1 MSFKQAFY
9 VIVKRDL
16 GKQFSFS
23 LKTITFFLTPLIWLV
38 LFLFLRGGKVTVSLP
53 SGIVSY
59 TSFIV
64 LGIAVWRMV
73 GFLFNK
79 ITRFSQINRDTIK
92 PILSLSYGKKTLFWS
107 LVVTNLIT
115 VLFLGLF
122 IVSVGMLIYGFTFQL
137 NNLPLSLLILVLTL
151 FSNLGI
157 ALILLSFSFDYRW
170 INDLSYIIVTIFVLT
185 SGVFFPAEYFPS
197 PLNLIAFIF
206 PLTQGVSLLHALL
219 LFENAPFSVPI
230 FIALLAETILLFFL
244 GKFLFFRK
252 VGKLFR

>member
-1 MSFKQAFY
+1 MSFRPAFY
-9 VIVKRDL
+9 AMVKRDL

-38 LFLFLRGGKVTVSLP
+38 LFLFLRGDKVTVSLP
-53 SGIVSY
+53 YGLIPY
-59 TSFIV
+59 TAFIV

-79 ITRFSQINRDTIK
+79 TTRFSQINRDTIK
-92 PILSLSYGKKTLFWS
+92 PILSLNYGKKTLFWS
-107 LVVTNLIT
+107 LITTNLIS
-115 VLFLGLF
+115 VLLLGLF
-122 IVSVGMLIYGFTFQL
+122 VVSVGMLLYGFTIYL
-137 NNLPLSLLILVLTL
+137 NNLPLAIIVLFLTL

-170 INDLSYIIVTIFVLT
+170 IKDFSYILVTVFVLT
-185 SGVFFPAEYFPS
+185 SGVFFPAEYFPF
-197 PLNLIAFIF
+197 PLNLVAFAF
-206 PLTQGVSLLHALL
+206 PLTQGVSLLHSLL

-230 FIALLAETILLFFL
+230 FITLLIETIVLFFL

-252 VGKLFR
+252 VSKLFR